1 MLAKNFLKMGEKI
14 LLFVL
19 LVFQFLILSGCVLNS
34 YPPTVES
41 KSALSETSTQNEQE
55 KSDADEFVDEAHSH
69 GFPLIFAEESF
80 DFNDDGQLDTVR
92 LLAEWFPTFNER
104 NEPCYNN
111 NGVHYPLIE
120 FEIEGQKYTHLW
132 DKASYESRLFLLS
145 DINGKPIVIVTCD
158 LGGTGAGVNE
168 IYALSFD
175 DEICFLNIPSYQ
187 TAYGYDQ
194 GFLATALYLDD
205 YFVKVSVEETG
216 FSDCLKLPNEPFI
229 DYSMYNERGEC
240 ILPECV
246 ATCESI
252 CSVQKIDHRGQDA
265 IKLVQEIIGDA
276 SMERLGYLVSVITW
290 HGQEYVVLDQTLA
303 E

>member
-1 MLAKNFLKMGEKI
+1 M
-14 LLFVL
+14 
-19 LVFQFLILSGCVLNS
+19 
-34 YPPTVES
+34 
-41 KSALSETSTQNEQE
+41 
-55 KSDADEFVDEAHSH
+55 
-69 GFPLIFAEESF
+69 
-80 DFNDDGQLDTVR
+80 
-92 LLAEWFPTFNER
+92 
-104 NEPCYNN
+104 
-111 NGVHYPLIE
+111 
-120 FEIEGQKYTHLW
+120 
-132 DKASYESRLFLLS
+132 
-145 DINGKPIVIVTCD
+145 TCD